1 MASNKKNT
9 ASTNKTSKDV
19 TPEVVSTLETTE
31 CAIDRFCD
39 LHGGIHPLDRVAV
52 IRKYRGEKKLFSEW
66 KAILVKATVIKAV
79 NISEK

>member
-1 MASNKKNT
+1 MAKKQT
-9 ASTNKTSKDV
+9 KETPVESTPKV
-19 TPEVVSTLETTE
+19 TPEIVSTLETTE